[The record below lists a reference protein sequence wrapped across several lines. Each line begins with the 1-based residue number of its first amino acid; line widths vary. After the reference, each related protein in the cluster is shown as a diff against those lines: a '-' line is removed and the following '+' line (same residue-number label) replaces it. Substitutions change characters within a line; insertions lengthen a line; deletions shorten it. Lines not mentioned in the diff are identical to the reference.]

1 MILFHGTLEENLK
14 SIKKNGL
21 LAATKDQWLLEAIQ
35 KPVCCTAKNPVSGE
49 GGNPSYFTYGNTK
62 SKNQDGYLV
71 VIDIPKEDLENKII
85 AIFDNKTL
93 DDYVRLHFFIRHEF
107 RLVGKEIFLRMTQH
121 KEKDYYWK
129 KLSEKV
135 SKRPAKEQD
144 TLIFSPQE
152 QHQYYKKLKEE
163 RYVYNFLG
171 IEISDEMYDFIQS
184 LGQWDAVYEFLEL
197 HYKKEIDKREE
208 WEKNAPYDNA
218 AYWKKFYQSFPII
231 VSEPK
236 KQSFQNWFS
245 PQWLLSKKLED
256 FNENCQILSSSLSPE
271 YIVGF
276 IKISTPSGFVQP
288 FRACRSKSGFSK
300 EVWKQVHEL
309 ICQMKS

>member
-21 LAATKDQWLLEAIQ
+21 LAATKDQWLIEAIQ
-35 KPVCCTAKNPVSGE
+35 KQACCTAKNPVSGE
-49 GGNPSYFTYGNTK
+49 GGNPSYFAYGNIK

-71 VIDIPKEDLENKII
+71 VMDVPKEELASKII

-107 RLVGKEIFLRMTQH
+107 RLMGKELFLRMTKH

-129 KLSEKV
+129 KLPGEIR
-135 SKRPAKEQD
+135 KRPAKEQD
-144 TLIFSPQE
+144 ALLFSPQE

-163 RYVYNFLG
+163 RYVYTFLG
-171 IEISDEMYDFIQS
+171 IEISDEMYDFFQF
-184 LGQWDAVYEFLEL
+184 LGQWPILYEFLGL
-197 HYKKEIDKREE
+197 HYKGDSEKYKEFES
-208 WEKNAPYDNA
+208 NAPSNNA
-218 AYWKKFYQSFPII
+218 EYWKKFYHSFPIFL
-231 VSEPK
+231 SDPK
-236 KQSFQNWFS
+236 KQNFQNWFS

-271 YIVGF
+271 YLVGF
-276 IKISTPSGFVQP
+276 IKITTPSGFVQP
-288 FRACRSKSGFSK
+288 FRSCRSKSGFSK
-300 EVWKQVHEL
+300 EIWKQVHE
-309 ICQMKS
+309 IASQRD